1 MKPYSNDLRRRII
14 ERIQKNEESQPEI
27 AELFNVSLSFV
38 EKLWHRFRATGSYEA
53 LPHGG
58 GRERLLSCDEQ
69 LIRSE
74 VRQQPDITLGE
85 LVERVAFQTGK
96 AKVSLETMSDE
107 LQGLDL
113 PRKKKMIYASERETE
128 QAQAKREDYE
138 REIAVEIVSRLKFI
152 DEAGSNLAM
161 TRLYG
166 RAARG
171 ERVIDSVPKNYGE
184 NVSMLACLSMSGIVA
199 PMTIDGAVDGLV
211 FKAYVEQ
218 VLCPTLCEGD

>member
-38 EKLWHRFRATGSYEA
+38 EKLWHRFRTTGSYQA

-58 GRERLLSCDEQ
+58 GRERLLSGDEQ

-107 LQGLDL
+107 LQRLDL
-113 PRKKKMIYASERETE
+113 RRKKR
-128 QAQAKREDYE
+128 
-138 REIAVEIVSRLKFI
+138 
-152 DEAGSNLAM
+152 
-161 TRLYG
+161 
-166 RAARG
+166 
-171 ERVIDSVPKNYGE
+171 
-184 NVSMLACLSMSGIVA
+184 
-199 PMTIDGAVDGLV
+199 
-211 FKAYVEQ
+211 
-218 VLCPTLCEGD
+218 